1 MTIRIRIVAVTV
13 LAIALAFVTLGIDV
27 RAQDLPVDSDT
38 PSLNDE
44 PLENTSSTHDKASIP
59 SRTMTVNADAAKRV
73 LLDRVVVR
81 FDSSELGGPS
91 RPRYIFERQLAFEA
105 RIEALVEGQR
115 TGIRLQ
121 SDYTERDVRT
131 ALERHVIEEILAN
144 MPIYP
149 NPTTEEVRQRSIAT
163 MVSLQN
169 ELGGRKNLL
178 DAAFLEGM
186 EDEDINAYV
195 LRRARASL
203 YLDRMVAPMLNPTRA
218 ELLEVLRTQ
227 TTPFKGKQFDDVEQ
241 QLRNWYI
248 ADRLNT
254 ALSAYF
260 RSARARIRITVIA
273 R

>member
-1 MTIRIRIVAVTV
+1 MTIRIWIVTATV
-13 LAIALAFVTLGIDV
+13 LTIVFAIVTHGIDA
-27 RAQDLPVDSDT
+27 RAQNFPVDSDT
-38 PSLNDE
+38 
-44 PLENTSSTHDKASIP
+44 SSKHDIASVL
-59 SRTMTVNADAAKRV
+59 SRTTTANANVAKRV

-91 RPRYIFERQLAFEA
+91 RPRFVFERQLAFEA
-105 RIEALVEGQR
+105 RIEALVEGHR

-121 SDYTERDVRT
+121 SDYTERDVRA

-144 MPIYP
+144 MPIHP
-149 NPTTEEVRQRSIAT
+149 NPTLDEVRQRSIAA

-203 YLDRMVAPMLNPTRA
+203 YLDRMVAPMLNPTSA
-218 ELLEVLRTQ
+218 ELQEVLRTQ
-227 TTPFKGKQFDDVEQ
+227 ATPFKGKQFDDVAQ

-248 ADRLNT
+248 ADRLNA

-260 RSARARIRITVIA
+260 RSARSRIRITVIA